1 MENSVFFMAYKEV
14 QFHIVKLINQSMTF
28 SINLNA
34 QHVNGM
40 THFYLVVN
48 SVKLI
53 KMKVRQFCSYF

>member
-1 MENSVFFMAYKEV
+1 MAYKKV
-14 QFHIVKLINQSMTF
+14 QFHIVKLILINQSMTF
-28 SINLNA
+28 SINLNT

>member
-1 MENSVFFMAYKEV
+1 MAYKKV
-14 QFHIVKLINQSMTF
+14 QFHIVKLMLINQPMTF

-53 KMKVRQFCSYF
+53 KMKVLQFCSYF

>member
-1 MENSVFFMAYKEV
+1 MAYKQV
-14 QFHIVKLINQSMTF
+14 QFHIVKLMLINQSITF

>member
-1 MENSVFFMAYKEV
+1 MAYKQV
-14 QFHIVKLINQSMTF
+14 QFHIVKLMLINQSITF

-40 THFYLVVN
+40 THFYLVIN

-53 KMKVRQFCSYF
+53 KMNVR

>member
-1 MENSVFFMAYKEV
+1 MAYKQV
-14 QFHIVKLINQSMTF
+14 QFHIVKLMLINQSITF

-48 SVKLI
+48 SVKMI
-53 KMKVRQFCSYF
+53 KVKVRQFCSYF

>member
-1 MENSVFFMAYKEV
+1 MAYKKV
-14 QFHIVKLINQSMTF
+14 QFHIVKLILINQSMTF

>member
-1 MENSVFFMAYKEV
+1 MAYKKV
-14 QFHIVKLINQSMTF
+14 QFHIVKLMLINQSMTF

>member
-1 MENSVFFMAYKEV
+1 MAYKKV
-14 QFHIVKLINQSMTF
+14 QFHIVKLILINQSMTF

-53 KMKVRQFCSYF
+53 KMNIRQFCSYF

>member
-1 MENSVFFMAYKEV
+1 
-14 QFHIVKLINQSMTF
+14 MTF